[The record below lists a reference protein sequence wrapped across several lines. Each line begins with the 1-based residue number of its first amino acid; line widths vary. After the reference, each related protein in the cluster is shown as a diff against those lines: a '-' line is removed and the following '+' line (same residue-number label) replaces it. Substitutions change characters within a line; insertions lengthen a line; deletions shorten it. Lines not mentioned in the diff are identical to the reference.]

1 MPQPIGS
8 THKFLGWKEETP
20 QPYTASEALEHKRLW
35 GLSIYPKIFGFKYK
49 DSIERNYKTR
59 RERKE

>member
-1 MPQPIGS
+1 MGIKTGCSLALGS
-8 THKFLGWKEETP
+8 YTP
-20 QPYTASEALEHKRLW
+20 RAYLF
-35 GLSIYPKIFGFKYK
+35 YPKIFGFKYK